1 MEIGEELSVKNVEL
15 RYEEMPKFLSST
27 FSIQHSQFLIRY
39 TEHRSYF
46 ASDKV
51 MSNWFE
57 LVRKGG
63 PVMVPIVSLSVVTL
77 ACAFERGWFWW
88 RTLQGEQRLVRQ
100 ILLAAQTDLGQA
112 QTIAQQAQAMPIGRF
127 LLAAL
132 QLYQP
137 TPETLRLA
145 MEASGDREFVKMRKS
160 DKLLET
166 IVGIAPLLG
175 LLGTVTG
182 LITTFFNLKI
192 GGGGGSVDTTQAAA
206 GIAEALIATAGGMIV
221 AILALAVFR
230 VCTSLQSSQIDYFA
244 DVGNEFEL
252 IYRQLWY
259 EPRMAQET
267 AAQSTQ
273 GLLQQIVELL
283 QANLPHNDRWPRDRV
298 TPPEVQTS
306 GS

>member
-1 MEIGEELSVKNVEL
+1 
-15 RYEEMPKFLSST
+15 
-27 FSIQHSQFLIRY
+27 
-39 TEHRSYF
+39 
-46 ASDKV
+46 
-51 MSNWFE
+51 MSNFFE
-57 LVRKGG
+57 LITKGG
-63 PVMVPIVSLSVVTL
+63 PVMVPIVSLSVITV

-88 RTLQGEQRLVRQ
+88 QTLQGEQRLVRQ
-100 ILLAAQTDLGQA
+100 ILAAAQVDLGEA
-112 QTIAQQAQAMPIGRF
+112 QTIAQQARAMPIGRF
-127 LLAAL
+127 LLSAL
-132 QLYQP
+132 QLHQP

-145 MEASGDREFVKMRKS
+145 MEAAGDREFVKMRKS

-192 GGGGGSVDTTQAAA
+192 GGGGGGVDTSVAAK

-230 VCTSLQSSQIDYFA
+230 VCASLQSAQIDYFM
-244 DVGNEFEL
+244 DVGNELEL

-259 EPRMAQET
+259 EPRLAEAT
-267 AAQSTQ
+267 AAQSSQ
-273 GLLQQIVELL
+273 GLLQRIVTLL
-283 QANLPHNDRWPRDRV
+283 EANLPQGVSDDRP